1 MQLSLKFY
9 EVHSTC
15 DYAMA
20 FTMYGILFQ
29 KQYLKCLFIL
39 PSTLTGTLA
48 VTSMFE
54 KIHVR
59 YKMDVYCM

>member
-1 MQLSLKFY
+1 
-9 EVHSTC
+9 
-15 DYAMA
+15 MA

-39 PSTLTGTLA
+39 PSTLTGTLT